1 METIEARPAGAE
13 ARRYFRRW
21 VRNEVDLPAKLEVLD
36 GSGKKVNSGAAVIR
50 DVSLRGALL
59 TRIKLKKAVL
69 PACAFHV
76 RLTFSSDKYRGIG
89 ALCRP
94 IRFGRGPEFELAVEF
109 VDFWARA
116 GSKRSGKTD

>member
-1 METIEARPAGAE
+1 METIQARASGAD

-36 GSGKKVNSGAAVIR
+36 AAGKRVNTGSAIIR

-69 PACAFHV
+69 PACAFHL
-76 RLTFSSDKYRGIG
+76 RLTFSSDKYKGIG

-94 IRFGRGPEFELAVEF
+94 IRFGRGTDFELAVEF
-109 VDFWARA
+109 VDFWARTS
-116 GSKRSGKTD
+116 SK

>member
-1 METIEARPAGAE
+1 MIETLSARASGAD

-21 VRNEVDLPAKLEVLD
+21 VRNEVDLPAKVEILTTA
-36 GSGKKVNSGAAVIR
+36 GKKVNGGSAIIR

-69 PACAFHV
+69 PAASFQV
-76 RLTFSSDKYRGIG
+76 KLTFSSDKYKGIG

-94 IRFGRGPEFELAVEF
+94 IRFGRGTDFELAVEF
-109 VDFWARA
+109 VDFWART
-116 GSKRSGKTD
+116 GSK

>member
-1 METIEARPAGAE
+1 MEARPTGAD

-21 VRNEVDLPAKLEVLD
+21 VRNEVDLPAKVEVLNPA
-36 GSGKKVNSGAAVIR
+36 GKKVNSGTAVIR

-59 TRIKLKKAVL
+59 TRIRLKKAVL
-69 PACAFHV
+69 PASAFQV
-76 RLTFSSDKYRGIG
+76 RVTFSSDKYRGIG

-116 GSKRSGKTD
+116 GSKAGGKAD

>member
-1 METIEARPAGAE
+1 MGQTLTIKSPSLD

-21 VRNEVDLPAKLEVLD
+21 GRNEVNLPAKVEILTPDGKRFTD
-36 GSGKKVNSGAAVIR
+36 GSAVIR

-69 PACAFHV
+69 PASSFKV
-76 RLTFSSDKYRGIG
+76 RLTFSSAKYKGIG

-94 IRFGRGPEFELAVEF
+94 IRFGRGLDFELAVEF
-109 VDFWARA
+109 EDFWARTDQK
-116 GSKRSGKTD
+116 KRE

>member
-1 METIEARPAGAE
+1 METMEARPTGAD

-21 VRNEVDLPAKLEVLD
+21 VRNEVDLPAKVEILTLA
-36 GSGKKVNSGAAVIR
+36 GKKVNDGSAVIR

-69 PACAFHV
+69 PAATFQV
-76 RLTFSSDKYRGIG
+76 RLTFSADKYKGIG

-94 IRFGRGPEFELAVEF
+94 IRFGRGSDFELAVEF
-109 VDFWARA
+109 VDFWART
-116 GSKRSGKTD
+116 GSK

>member
-1 METIEARPAGAE
+1 MVEATAARFSGAE

-21 VRNEVDLPAKLEVLD
+21 VRNEVDLPAKVEILTPA
-36 GSGKKVNSGAAVIR
+36 GKKVNGGSAVIR

-69 PACAFHV
+69 PAAAFQV
-76 RLTFSSDKYRGIG
+76 RVTFSADKYKGIG

-94 IRFGRGPEFELAVEF
+94 IRFGRGSEFELAVEF

-116 GSKRSGKTD
+116 GAK